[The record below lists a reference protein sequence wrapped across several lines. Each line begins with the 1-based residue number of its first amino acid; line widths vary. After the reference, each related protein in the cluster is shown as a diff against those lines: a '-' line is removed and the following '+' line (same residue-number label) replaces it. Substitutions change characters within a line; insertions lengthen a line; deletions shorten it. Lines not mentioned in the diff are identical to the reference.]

1 MRKEEIIETLST
13 LNFWGKMQDTGFK
26 RDEYLKKL
34 NDFLRTEDVVI
45 CLIGVR
51 RCGKTYLAKQL
62 LEQKSK
68 EYSKESTLYVL
79 FEEPKFE
86 PYLNVQLLD
95 DIYESYKTYIY
106 KDGISF
112 IVLDEIQNVKLWEK
126 WIRIKLEKKENIKII
141 ITGSSSKLLSSELST
156 VLTGRTLTLKVF
168 PFSFKEFLSY
178 KKLNIEKEYEI
189 ITKKQEIKK
198 HLTEYLTYGGFPQIV
213 LEKDISLKNQ
223 MLKEIFE
230 GVIYRDIVFRHKI
243 KDAHLV
249 KVIAELAINNFSSL
263 ISATKLRNVLVQLIS
278 KKISPNYVVNILEYL
293 QEAFLIFQIPIFS
306 FKVKEQKLYPKK
318 IYCIDTGLINAVTT
332 KFTKDFGRI
341 YENIVALYLIK
352 NKGKE
357 NIFYWKSSEG
367 YEVDFVIKEGLNI
380 DQLIQV
386 CYDIK
391 NEKTKER
398 EINSLI
404 KAGKEL
410 NCKKLLII
418 TDDYEG
424 KEKINSKTILYKPLW
439 KLLLSEKI

>member
-1 MRKEEIIETLST
+1 
-13 LNFWGKMQDTGFK
+13 
-26 RDEYLKKL
+26 
-34 NDFLRTEDVVI
+34 
-45 CLIGVR
+45 
-51 RCGKTYLAKQL
+51 
-62 LEQKSK
+62 
-68 EYSKESTLYVL
+68 
-79 FEEPKFE
+79 
-86 PYLNVQLLD
+86 
-95 DIYESYKTYIY
+95 
-106 KDGISF
+106 
-112 IVLDEIQNVKLWEK
+112 
-126 WIRIKLEKKENIKII
+126 
-141 ITGSSSKLLSSELST
+141 
-156 VLTGRTLTLKVF
+156 LKVF

-189 ITKKQEIKK
+189 ITKKKEIKK

-230 GVIYRDIVFRHKI
+230 GIIYRDIVFRHKI
-243 KDAHLV
+243 KDAYLV

-367 YEVDFVIKEGLNI
+367 YEVDFVIKEGLKIN
-380 DQLIQV
+380 QLIQV
-386 CYDIK
+386 CYDIE

-410 NCKKLLII
+410 NCKNLLII